1 MAKKKSNEK
10 TGVKLIAQSPAHTK
24 CVMKLRFYY

>member
-24 CVMKLRFYY
+24 RVMKLRFYY